1 MTLQELIT
9 DLKAAGANENTIRLA
24 MNCYQIGRMEVVY
37 AHTNETV
44 QTAIAIEREECAKLC
59 DEKEKHKW
67 LVMTKGGELVGIGP
81 LDCAAAIRARGQ
93 HDIA

>member
-44 QTAIAIEREECAKLC
+44 QTAIAIEREECAKVA
-59 DEKEKHKW
+59 DNIAVIESSGVNN
-67 LVMTKGGELVGIGP
+67 VMLRAI
-81 LDCAAAIRARGQ
+81 AASIRARGAQ
-93 HDIA
+93 